1 MTKRLKQVRH
11 VVPGWR
17 AKAAARMGKP
27 AGKASGTRVLPRGVQ
42 GFSVKRL
49 ANNHEST
56 RGAQLR

>member
-27 AGKASGTRVLPRGVQ
+27 AGKPAGTRVLPRGVQ
-42 GFSVKRL
+42 FFSVKRL
-49 ANNHEST
+49 ANNNHSNS
-56 RGAQLR
+56 GKQMK